1 MKTKLNNMTISKRL
15 RLTFGAILALL
26 VITVAFSVV
35 GLFSIGNNFDKFY
48 DEAYQITNKA
58 EALRR
63 DIQMVAKYIGYS
75 MMEQDTA
82 KTAQYIQSAEAEI
95 QLLRE
100 GTAYMKEHFT
110 GDSSII
116 EKYDSVMLAVKDDR
130 DMVLQLAGENRNDEA
145 IELYFNEVMPAFMQ
159 ANGYLEQV
167 GEIASAQADDSYQ
180 SASNQKTIITVILLV
195 ISVFAFAVTLL
206 LIRIIVRSITAPI
219 NELKQ
224 MAEDMASGNLHAEID
239 YTGQDEIGI
248 LASSM
253 KDMSKALREIILDIG
268 VTLGELGN
276 GNFQVKSKQ
285 LERYVKDYT
294 PIINAMRQIRDNL
307 NTTLHGINEV
317 SNQVASGSEQ
327 LTESAQGLAEGATEQ
342 AGAVQELTAMVNNVT
357 LIAENTAKSGKE
369 AYLSA
374 MDSTKKAEAGRQEMM
389 ALTAAMKGISDTS
402 KEIENI
408 IVAIEDIAS
417 QTNLLSLN
425 ASIEAARAGEAGR
438 GFAVVAD
445 QIGKLASD
453 SAQSAVN
460 TKALIVKA
468 LEEIDT
474 GNEITEKTS
483 AAFAEVITDI
493 NFLANVAKDSNESSQ
508 EQLDSLKQVE
518 TGLEQISAVVQSNS
532 AASEETLATSEELSA
547 QAVSLKEQTGK
558 FRLLEQ
564 M

>member
-15 RLTFGAILALL
+15 RLTFEAILALL

-35 GLFSIGNNFDKFY
+35 GLFSIGNNFDRFY

-63 DIQMVAKYIGYS
+63 DIQMVAKNIGYS
-75 MMEQDTA
+75 MMEQDAA

-100 GTAYMKEHFT
+100 GTAYMREHFT

-116 EKYDSVMLAVKDDR
+116 EKYDSVMLAIKDDR

-145 IELYFNEVMPAFMQ
+145 IELYFNKVMPAFME
-159 ANGYLEQV
+159 ANGYLEQI

-180 SASNQKTIITVILLV
+180 AASNQKTIITVILLV
-195 ISVFAFAVTLL
+195 ISVFAFAVTLI

-224 MAEDMASGNLHAEID
+224 MAEEMASGNLHAEIN

-248 LASSM
+248 LAGSM
-253 KDMSKALREIILDIG
+253 KDMAKALREIILDIG

-276 GNFQVKSKQ
+276 GNFRAKSKQ

-342 AGAVQELTAMVNNVT
+342 AGAVQELTAMVDNVT
-357 LIAENTAKSGKE
+357 SIAENTAKNGKS

-374 MDSTKKAEAGRQEMM
+374 MESTKKAEAGRQEMM

-493 NFLANVAKDSNESSQ
+493 NFLANAAKDSSESSQ

-547 QAVSLKEQTGK
+547 QAVSLREQVGK
-558 FRLLEQ
+558 FQLLEQ
-564 M
+564 I

>member
-15 RLTFGAILALL
+15 RLTFEAILALL

-35 GLFSIGNNFDKFY
+35 GLFSIGNNFDRFY

-63 DIQMVAKYIGYS
+63 DIQMVAKNIGYS
-75 MMEQDTA
+75 MMEQDAA

-116 EKYDSVMLAVKDDR
+116 EKYDSVMLAIKDDR

-145 IELYFNEVMPAFMQ
+145 IELYFNKVMPAFME
-159 ANGYLEQV
+159 ANGYLEQI

-180 SASNQKTIITVILLV
+180 AASNQKTIITVILLV
-195 ISVFAFAVTLL
+195 ISVFAFAVTLI

-224 MAEDMASGNLHAEID
+224 MAEEMASGNLHAEIN

-248 LASSM
+248 LAGSM
-253 KDMSKALREIILDIG
+253 KDMAKALREIILDIG

-276 GNFQVKSKQ
+276 GNFRAKSKQ

-307 NTTLHGINEV
+307 NTTLHGINEI

-342 AGAVQELTAMVNNVT
+342 AGAVQELTAMVDNVT
-357 LIAENTAKSGKE
+357 SIAENTAKSGKS

-374 MDSTKKAEAGRQEMM
+374 MESTKKAEAGRQEMM

-493 NFLANVAKDSNESSQ
+493 NFLANAAKDSSESSQ

-547 QAVSLKEQTGK
+547 QAVSLREQVGK
-558 FRLLEQ
+558 FQLLEQ
-564 M
+564 I

>member
-15 RLTFGAILALL
+15 RLTFEAILALL

-35 GLFSIGNNFDKFY
+35 GLFSIGNNFDRFY

-63 DIQMVAKYIGYS
+63 DIQMVAKNIGYS
-75 MMEQDTA
+75 MMEQDAA

-100 GTAYMKEHFT
+100 GTAYMREHFT

-116 EKYDSVMLAVKDDR
+116 EKYDSVMLAIKDDR

-145 IELYFNEVMPAFMQ
+145 IELYFNKVMPAFME
-159 ANGYLEQV
+159 ANGYLEQI

-180 SASNQKTIITVILLV
+180 AASNQKTIITVILLV
-195 ISVFAFAVTLL
+195 ISVFAFAVTLI

-224 MAEDMASGNLHAEID
+224 MAEEMASGNLHAEIN
-239 YTGQDEIGI
+239 YAGQDEIGI
-248 LASSM
+248 LAGSM
-253 KDMSKALREIILDIG
+253 KDMAKALREIILDIG

-276 GNFQVKSKQ
+276 GNFRAKSKQ

-342 AGAVQELTAMVNNVT
+342 AGAVQELTAMVDNVT
-357 LIAENTAKSGKE
+357 SIAENTAKNGKS

-374 MDSTKKAEAGRQEMM
+374 MESTKKAEAGRQEMM

-493 NFLANVAKDSNESSQ
+493 NFLANAAKDSSESSQ

-547 QAVSLKEQTGK
+547 QAVSLREQVGK
-558 FRLLEQ
+558 FQLLEQ
-564 M
+564 I

>member
-26 VITVAFSVV
+26 VITVAFSLV

-145 IELYFNEVMPAFMQ
+145 IELYFNDVMPAFME
-159 ANGYLEQV
+159 ANGYLEQI

-195 ISVFAFAVTLL
+195 LSVFAFAVTLL

-224 MAEDMASGNLHAEID
+224 MAEDMASGNLHAEIN

-248 LASSM
+248 LAGSM
-253 KDMSKALREIILDIG
+253 KKMSKALREIILDIG